1 MLSRMARRFVFPAG
15 AVQLQIGLFVAARP
29 TIRLESRHS
38 PTVMRLGI
46 DFGTT
51 RTVVAAAVHGRYPV
65 AAFETPRG
73 FLDYLPG
80 LAAVARGRLSFG
92 WDVLR
97 VLGDDATAAVPSVKR
112 AISGLAPDD
121 GVAALDPDVTALAL
135 VTRYLTFARH
145 MLVERSN
152 LEIPPD
158 EPLEAMVA
166 VPANVGTRQ
175 RYLTLEAFQQ
185 AGFRVIGMVNEPTA
199 AGIEYAY
206 RNLGAVGRRSPKR
219 YVIVYDLGG
228 GTFDTSAVSLEGRRF
243 ELLRSEGIAQLGG
256 DDFDAIIL
264 DLALERAAIDGR
276 SLSTVART
284 RLLETCRE
292 AKEGLGPNARRLLV
306 DLGSVLSEGEPV
318 MLDTA
323 DVYGQTQP
331 LVDRTVELLDRL
343 FENLRDNGIDPD
355 NPREL
360 GAVYLVGGATAYPPV
375 ARTLRRLYRRKI
387 QLAPQPH
394 AATALGLAIAAD
406 PDAGL
411 FVHEAVTRYFGVW
424 REGESGREK
433 VFDPVLFKNTTPTS
447 AEPLR
452 ALRSY
457 RPVHAVGHLRFVE
470 CSELSAGGEPSG
482 DLTPYGDFYFP
493 YDPTLLHVKHLAAH
507 ASGRRP
513 ELQAEEIV
521 ERYEYGQDGTIR
533 VELENR
539 TRGYR
544 RRYVVSTT
552 EPWR

>member
-1 MLSRMARRFVFPAG
+1 
-15 AVQLQIGLFVAARP
+15 
-29 TIRLESRHS
+29 
-38 PTVMRLGI
+38 MRLGI

-65 AAFETPRG
+65 AAFDTPRG

-80 LAAVARGRLSFG
+80 MAAAARGRLNFG

-97 VLGDDATAAVPSVKR
+97 ALGDDAAAAVPSVKR

-121 GVAALDPDVTALAL
+121 RVLALAPDVTALGV
-135 VTRYLTFARH
+135 VTRYLTFARR

-152 LEIPPD
+152 LEIPAG

-228 GTFDTSAVSLEGRRF
+228 GTFDTSAVSLEDRRF
-243 ELLRSEGIAQLGG
+243 ELLKSEGIAQLGG
-256 DDFDAIIL
+256 NDFDAIIL
-264 DLALERAAIDGR
+264 DLALERAGVDGG
-276 SLSTVART
+276 SLSTVTTT
-284 RLLETCRE
+284 RLLEACRE
-292 AKEGLGPNARRLLV
+292 AKEALGPNARRLLV
-306 DLGSVLSEGEPV
+306 DLGTVLSGCEPV

-323 DVYGQTQP
+323 EIYERAQP
-331 LVDRTVELLDRL
+331 LVDRTVEMLDRV
-343 FENLRDNGIDPD
+343 FESLRGHGIDPD
-355 NPREL
+355 NTREL
-360 GAVYLVGGATAYPPV
+360 GAIYLVGGATAFPPV
-375 ARTLRRLYRRKI
+375 ARTLRKLHRRKI

-424 REGESGREK
+424 REGESGHEK
-433 VFDPVLFKNTTPTS
+433 VFDSILSKDTRARS
-447 AEPLR
+447 AEPVR

-470 CSELSAGGEPSG
+470 CSELSHGGEPSG
-482 DLTPYGDFYFP
+482 DLTPYGELYFP
-493 YDPTLLHVKHLAAH
+493 YDPNLLHVKDLAAR
-507 ASGRRP
+507 ASERRP
-513 ELQAEEIV
+513 ELQAEEIA
-521 ERYEYGQDGTIR
+521 EHYEYGQDGAIT
-533 VELENR
+533 VEIENR

-544 RRYVVSTT
+544 RRYVMSNS
-552 EPWR
+552 ELWR

>member
-1 MLSRMARRFVFPAG
+1 
-15 AVQLQIGLFVAARP
+15 
-29 TIRLESRHS
+29 
-38 PTVMRLGI
+38 MRLGI

-73 FLDYLPG
+73 FVDYLPG
-80 LAAVARGRLSFG
+80 MAAAARGRLNFG

-97 VLGDDATAAVPSVKR
+97 ALGDDATAAVPSVKR
-112 AISGLAPDD
+112 AICGLAPDD
-121 GVAALDPDVTALAL
+121 RVLALDPEVTALGL
-135 VTRYLTFARH
+135 VTRYLMFIRR
-145 MLVERSN
+145 MLLERSN
-152 LEIPPD
+152 LEIPAD
-158 EPLEAMVA
+158 EPLETMVA

-243 ELLRSEGIAQLGG
+243 ELLKSEGIAQLGG
-256 DDFDAIIL
+256 DDFDSIIL
-264 DLALERAAIDGR
+264 ELALERTCVDAG
-276 SLSTVART
+276 SLSTVTRT

-292 AKEGLGPNARRLLV
+292 AKEGLGPNARRLLI
-306 DLGSVLSEGEPV
+306 DLGSVLSGCEPV

-323 DVYGQTQP
+323 EVYERAQP
-331 LVDRTVELLDRL
+331 LVDRTVELLDRV
-343 FENLRDNGIDPD
+343 FDSLRGRGIDPD

-360 GAVYLVGGATAYPPV
+360 GAVYLVGGATAFPPV
-375 ARTLRRLYRRKI
+375 ARTLRKLHRRKI

-411 FVHEAVTRYFGVW
+411 FVHETVTRYFGVW

-433 VFDPVLFKNTTPTS
+433 VFDPILFKNTTANS
-447 AEPLR
+447 AEPVR

-457 RPVHAVGHLRFVE
+457 RPAHSVGHLRFVE
-470 CSELSAGGEPSG
+470 CSELSDGGAPSG
-482 DLTPYGDFYFP
+482 DLTPYGDLYFP
-493 YDPTLLHVKHLAAH
+493 YDPSLLHAKNLSAR
-507 ASGRRP
+507 ASERRP
-513 ELQAEEIV
+513 ELLAEEIV
-521 ERYEYGQDGTIR
+521 EHYEYGQDGTIT
-533 VELENR
+533 VEVENR

-544 RRYVVSTT
+544 RRYVMSHT
-552 EPWR
+552 ELWR

>member
-1 MLSRMARRFVFPAG
+1 
-15 AVQLQIGLFVAARP
+15 
-29 TIRLESRHS
+29 
-38 PTVMRLGI
+38 MRLGI

-65 AAFETPRG
+65 AAFDTTRG

-80 LAAVARGRLSFG
+80 MAAAARGRLNFG

-97 VLGDDATAAVPSVKR
+97 ALGDDATAAVPSLKR
-112 AISGLAPDD
+112 TISGLAPDD
-121 GVAALDPDVTALAL
+121 RVLALDRDVTALEL
-135 VTRYLTFARH
+135 VTRYLAFARR

-152 LEIPPD
+152 LEILAD

-199 AGIEYAY
+199 ASIEYAY

-228 GTFDTSAVSLEGRRF
+228 GTFDTSAVSLEERRF

-264 DLALERAAIDGR
+264 ELALERARVDGR

-292 AKEGLGPNARRLLV
+292 AKEALGLNTRRLLV
-306 DLGSVLSEGEPV
+306 DLGSVLSGCEPV

-323 DVYGQTQP
+323 DIYERTQP
-331 LVDRTVELLDRL
+331 LVDRTVELLDRV
-343 FENLRDNGIDPD
+343 FESLRGHGIDPD

-360 GAVYLVGGATAYPPV
+360 GAVYLVGGATAFPPV
-375 ARTLRRLYRRKI
+375 ARTLRKLHRRKI
-387 QLAPQPH
+387 QLAPQAH

-411 FVHEAVTRYFGVW
+411 FVREAVTRYFGVW

-433 VFDPVLFKNTTPTS
+433 VFDPVLFKNTTAGS
-447 AEPLR
+447 VEPVR
-452 ALRSY
+452 AVRSY

-470 CSELSAGGEPSG
+470 CSELSDGGEPSG
-482 DLTPYGDFYFP
+482 DLTPYGDLYFP
-493 YDPTLLHVKHLAAH
+493 YDPHLLHVKDLSTRAPE
-507 ASGRRP
+507 RRP
-513 ELQAEEIV
+513 EFLAEEIV
-521 ERYEYGQDGTIR
+521 EHYEYGQDGTIT
-533 VELENR
+533 VEIENS

-544 RRYVVSTT
+544 RRYVMSNA
-552 EPWR
+552 ELWR